1 MFVDASAI
9 IAILA
14 GESDGPALAARL
26 GQAEHAY
33 LSPIARYEAVMGLA
47 RVSNLAVA
55 DAETALDS
63 FIAETSAEIVPI
75 SGEIGRG
82 AIRAFERFGRGRH
95 PARLNMG
102 DCFAYACADDL
113 GLPLLFKGEDF
124 PQTDIGSPERIS
136 ARSKMT
142 EARGLVR
149 PV

>member
-14 GESDGPALAARL
+14 RESDGSALAVRL
-26 GQAEHAY
+26 GQAERAY
-33 LSPIARYEAVMGLA
+33 LSPIAIYEAVLGLA
-47 RVSNLAVA
+47 RLCNLAVA
-55 DAETALDS
+55 DAETALDG

-102 DCFAYACADDL
+102 DCFAYACAEDL

-124 PQTDIGSPERIS
+124 PQTDIGV
-136 ARSKMT
+136 A
-142 EARGLVR
+142 
-149 PV
+149 